1 MAYSREELVQQLAAV
16 TASQDD
22 VRLPYHL
29 IDDILGDVQRQFGP
43 GAVSGVVDEALAIVE
58 HADIAAARDIKEQ
71 R

>member
-29 IDDILGDVQRQFGP
+29 IDDILNDVQRQFG
-43 GAVSGVVDEALAIVE
+43 ADAISGVVDEALAIVE
-58 HADIAAARDIKEQ
+58 RTDMAAMPRAEEL
-71 R
+71 